1 MGRTA
6 GEEIGELG
14 GKLSPPMTQ
23 SAGRAHKEAQK
34 SRGRACAL
42 TCSCRLE
49 DWLRSK
55 ATTQLAASC
64 MYVGCYFNCAT
75 KTNMSSFKSGLCLF
89 YCLYLTNPSVSCVSL
104 TSAVPLALFIYLI
117 RIDLIAL

>member
-14 GKLSPPMTQ
+14 GKLSSPHDPERWQ
-23 SAGRAHKEAQK
+23 SPQRSPEKPWTCMCAHV
-34 SRGRACAL
+34 
-42 TCSCRLE
+42 
-49 DWLRSK
+49 
-55 ATTQLAASC
+55 QLQTGGLVAFKGNDTVGC
-64 MYVGCYFNCAT
+64 IMYVGCLFNYAT